1 MEYKEH
7 PEDID
12 FQKYWLILKRHWLP
26 ATAVWGL
33 TIALAV
39 SVGLTKKP
47 SYEASGKL
55 RLKKESTT
63 SALVT
68 QAGEKLGK
76 LDSLN
81 SKDSPLDTEA
91 EVIRSTPIVNQT
103 IAALNLKNEKGQ
115 PVAYEDFIK
124 ILKVKAVRGTDVLSV
139 SYENRDPKQAIA
151 VVDTLMNIYIK
162 NNILTNRAE
171 PAAAG
176 KFINQ
181 QLPQVEESV
190 RKAEAAL
197 RNFKEQNKILDLDQ
211 EAKATGT
218 ALDTLDQQIKG
229 TRTEIAKTTGRV
241 AEMQKKLGMSSE
253 EALAQNSLTQ
263 SVAVQQVFEKLKQVE
278 DQLTVDRTRFQDE
291 SPTIVNLKS
300 KQTALKALL
309 DDRTKLVLKEQP
321 QVSYENLQKSAE
333 KQGGKL
339 VETLTENL
347 VAAEAEHKA
356 QINQLAS
363 LTTTRSLYEQ
373 RVSTLPKLEQIQRE
387 LQRQLD
393 AAQESYKLLLKNREV
408 VRLAENQN
416 IGNAQIVSAAVAPK
430 SPSGNK
436 QVFVVGGVVV
446 GSLLYIV
453 TAFMLELIDS
463 SIKTTKE
470 VRNIFRYTLLGMI
483 PCSKK
488 KSRFTGTPIET
499 TAPEHQVRDLPNSI
513 ISEAYKMLQAN
524 LKFLSPDQDL
534 KVIVVTS
541 SVPKEGKST
550 VSANL
555 AIAIAQLGRQ
565 VLLIDADL
573 HHPQQHHVWELTNEV
588 GLSEVIVS
596 HAELKKAV
604 IRVKP
609 NLDVLP
615 SGVIPPNSLALLDS
629 KRMNSLIKDFSKN
642 YDFIIVDTPP
652 LLLVADALT
661 LGKISDGIL
670 LVSRPGVIDKVSAKA
685 AKELLEQSNQ
695 NVLGL
700 VINGVRI
707 ENEPD
712 SYFHHAKAYSESH
725 TKQPQTSL

>member
-26 ATAVWGL
+26 ATAVWG
-33 TIALAV
+33 IAVALAV
-39 SVGLTKKP
+39 SVGFTKKA

-55 RLKKESTT
+55 RLKKENTT

-68 QAGEKLGK
+68 QAGEKIGK

-91 EVIRSTPIVNQT
+91 EVIRSAPIVNQT
-103 IAALNLKNEKGQ
+103 IAALNLKNEKGK
-115 PVAYEDFIK
+115 PVAYEDFISV
-124 ILKVKAVRGTDVLSV
+124 LKVKVVRGTDVMSV
-139 SYENRDPKQAIA
+139 SYQSRDAKEAIL
-151 VVDTLMNIYIK
+151 VVDTLMKIYIK

-171 PAAAG
+171 PAAARE
-176 KFINQ
+176 FINQ

-211 EAKATGT
+211 EAKATGV
-218 ALDTLDQQIKG
+218 ALENLDLQIKA
-229 TRTEIAKTTGRV
+229 TRTEIEKTTGRATEV
-241 AEMQKKLGMSSE
+241 QKKLGMSSE

-263 SVAVQQVFEKLKQVE
+263 SVAVQQAFEKLKQVE
-278 DQLTVDRTRFQDE
+278 DQLTIDRSRFQE
-291 SPTIVNLKS
+291 EHPTIVNLKS
-300 KQTALKALL
+300 KQAALKALVKE
-309 DDRTKLVLKEQP
+309 RTKAVLQNQP
-321 QVSYENLQKSAE
+321 QVSYEGLQKSAE

-347 VAAEAEHKA
+347 VTTEAERKA
-356 QINQLAS
+356 QINQLTS
-363 LTTTRSLYEQ
+363 LLRTRSLYEK
-373 RVSTLPKLEQIQRE
+373 RVSDLPKLEQIQRE

-393 AAQESYKLLLKNREV
+393 TAQESYKLLLKNREV

-416 IGNAQIVSAAVAPK
+416 IGNAQIVSPGVAPK

-436 QVFVVGGVVV
+436 QVFLVGGVVV
-446 GSLLYIV
+446 GGLLYIV
-453 TAFMLELIDS
+453 TAFMLELMDS

-470 VRNIFRYTLLGMI
+470 VRNIFSYTLLGMI
-483 PCSKK
+483 PSSKK
-488 KSRFTGTPIET
+488 KARFTGTPVET
-499 TAPEHQVRDLPNSI
+499 TSPEHQVRDLPNSI
-513 ISEAYKMLQAN
+513 ISEAYRMLQAN

-534 KVIVVTS
+534 KVVVVTS

-555 AIAIAQLGRQ
+555 AMAIAQLGRQ

-609 NLDVLP
+609 NLDILP

-629 KRMNSLIKDFSKN
+629 KRMNSLIKDFSKT

-712 SYFHHAKAYSESH
+712 SYFHHAKAYSESEN
-725 TKQPQTSL
+725 KQTQTSL